1 MKNMGLRHLAL
12 VKPKLY
18 PSAEATA
25 RASGADDILAA
36 ARVHDCL
43 EEALESCDLVIGA
56 SARPRSIAWPSL
68 GARECAD
75 MISGEGARRRVAI
88 LFGREHAGLTNAE
101 LDRCHYLLHI
111 PCNAQYPSL
120 NLAAAVQIVAYE
132 LLMAA
137 GSGAAVVVDNEEN
150 AANSA
155 EMEGFYRHLEQVLV
169 DVAFLD
175 PGHPK
180 KLMRRLRR
188 RLQSRPAGSPGAQ
201 YPAGDLERRAAGAG
215 FPVKAVKAQRLVF
228 AGFLWHRHMT
238 MIPATA
244 ENMYV

>member
-1 MKNMGLRHLAL
+1 MWDNIHFVLVNPTHPGNIGAAARAMKNMGLRHLAL

-43 EEALESCDLVIGA
+43 EQALESCDLVIGA

-111 PCNAQYPSL
+111 PCSAQYPSL

-137 GSGAAVVVDNEEN
+137 GSAPVVADTGEN

-155 EMEGFYRHLEQVLV
+155 EMERFYRHLEQVLV

-188 RLQSRPAGSPGAQ
+188 VFNRARPDRQELNILRGILSAVQQA
-201 YPAGDLERRAAGAG
+201 RASLSK
-215 FPVKAVKAQRLVF
+215 P
-228 AGFLWHRHMT
+228 
-238 MIPATA
+238 
-244 ENMYV
+244 

>member
-1 MKNMGLRHLAL
+1 MWDNIHFVLVNPTHPGNIGAAARAMKNMGLRHLAL

-188 RLQSRPAGSPGAQ
+188 VFNRARPDRQELNILRGILSAVQQA
-201 YPAGDLERRAAGAG
+201 RASLSK
-215 FPVKAVKAQRLVF
+215 P
-228 AGFLWHRHMT
+228 
-238 MIPATA
+238 
-244 ENMYV
+244 